1 MSSKYIRI
9 KRKGILTMALLTM
22 QQINM
27 AFGGLP
33 LLDKQ
38 DFHIEEGQKMGLV
51 GRNGVGKSTLLHLLN
66 GDFSPDQGQIMRR
79 QGLKVS
85 LLPQE
90 HPTGVSGSL
99 YQVAAHGLGKLGIF
113 LTEQHGYAANEL
125 LAEDERQKIMADL
138 DENKVWSL
146 HQNITSIL
154 TKLKL
159 DPKARFETLSG
170 GYQRRALLAR
180 TLAAGPDLLML
191 DEPTNHLDIESITW
205 LESYLAQQTTTLIF
219 ITHDRMFLRNLATR
233 IVELDRGRLTDWACD
248 YPTFINRKEKA
259 RENEQA
265 RWARQDRKIVEEE
278 TWLRKGLK
286 ARRTRNEGRVRALME
301 MREQRSQ
308 RRQRT
313 GSVSMLAQEAER
325 SGKLVATARDISFG
339 YEPEKQIIKQLKTI
353 ILWGDKVGIMGPN
366 GSGKTTLL
374 RLLLGSL
381 TPQSGEIKRGAR
393 IKPAYFDQLRQTLD
407 QEKTVAQNINPDA
420 DTIVINGRQK
430 HVISYLKDFLFSAQR
445 AQSPVKTLSGGERN
459 RLLLAKLFTQP
470 SNLLVLDEPTNDLDT
485 DTLELLESLLVEY
498 NGTVLLVS
506 HDRAFINNVVT
517 STLVIDSKG
526 VVTEYAGG
534 YDDWLSQSKSREKEN
549 NSSIKKT
556 KPRRIKQAQP
566 KLTWKQEREL
576 EDLPA
581 LLEGLEKE
589 QADLEQ
595 AMSAPD
601 FYRQEGDQV
610 AKAKTRLEELEGE
623 MESLLERWEELESIQ
638 KAAEE
643 AKNGRV

>member
-1 MSSKYIRI
+1 
-9 KRKGILTMALLTM
+9 
-22 QQINM
+22 
-27 AFGGLP
+27 
-33 LLDKQ
+33 
-38 DFHIEEGQKMGLV
+38 
-51 GRNGVGKSTLLHLLN
+51 
-66 GDFSPDQGQIMRR
+66 MRR

-90 HPTGVSGSL
+90 HPTDVKGSL
-99 YQVAAHGLGKLGIF
+99 YQVAAQGLGKLGIF
-113 LTEQHGYAANEL
+113 LAEQHGYTADEL
-125 LAEDERQKIMADL
+125 LTEAERQKIMGDL

-159 DPKARFETLSG
+159 EPKDRFETLSG
-170 GYQRRALLAR
+170 GYQRRALLAQ
-180 TLAAGPDLLML
+180 TLAAEPDLLML

-205 LESYLAQQTTTLIF
+205 LENYLAQQAKTLIF

-233 IVELDRGRLTDWACD
+233 IVELDRGRLMDWACD
-248 YPTFINRKEKA
+248 YPTYIKRKEKA

-265 RWARQDRKIVEEE
+265 RWARQDRKIAEEE
-278 TWLRKGLK
+278 AWLSKGLK
-286 ARRTRNEGRVRALME
+286 ARRTRNEGRVRALIE
-301 MREQRSQ
+301 MREQRAQ

-325 SGKLVATARDISFG
+325 SGKLVATTHDVSFG
-339 YEPEKQIIKQLKTI
+339 YEPEKQIIKGLKTI

-381 TPQSGEIKRGAR
+381 TPDGGSIKRGAR

-407 QEKTVAQNINPDA
+407 LEKTVAQNINPDA
-420 DTIVINGRQK
+420 DTIVINGSQK
-430 HVISYLKDFLFSAQR
+430 HVISYLKDFLFSAER

-470 SNLLVLDEPTNDLDT
+470 SNLLILDEPTNDLDT

-498 NGTVLLVS
+498 QGTVLLVS

-517 STLVIDSKG
+517 STLVIGPDG

-534 YDDWLSQSKSREKEN
+534 YDDWLTQNKSKEKEN
-549 NSSIKKT
+549 NTTSKKA
-556 KPRRIKQAQP
+556 KLRRVKTTLP

-576 EDLPA
+576 EELPT
-581 LLEGLEKE
+581 LLESLEKE
-589 QADLEQ
+589 QADLERS
-595 AMSAPD
+595 MSDPE
-601 FYRQEGDQV
+601 FYRQDGDKV
-610 AKAKTRLEELEGE
+610 AKAKTRLEKLEEE
-623 MESLLERWEELESIQ
+623 MEGLLERWEELEAIQ
-638 KAAEE
+638 KAALE
-643 AKNGRV
+643 AKSQRAQS